1 MHWNAKTFWSLRW
14 NVLNWCFRHALKFCL
29 LIQCVCSCSLA
40 ATHCGE
46 SDIQPMSSKQ
56 ANNELLPL
64 SLYCIGQEHKVRHEY
79 PCLLNVR
86 CAAARLV
93 VDLSQ
98 LKKLL
103 PKAIP
108 PMLQFGHCIVHSKKK
123 VTYRRTRSST
133 ETSLLPY
140 YAAFIFISQHYVY
153 DIHARWVYYKQ
164 LPSTE
169 INT

>member
-29 LIQCVCSCSLA
+29 LIQCVCSCSSA

-79 PCLLNVR
+79 PSVFSTSAVPLPDLLWTFRSRRNYCRKQFHLCCNLATALYIVK
-86 CAAARLV
+86 
-93 VDLSQ
+93 
-98 LKKLL
+98 KKLL
-103 PKAIP
+103 IVEHVH
-108 PMLQFGHCIVHSKKK
+108 LQKHHYCHI
-123 VTYRRTRSST
+123 T
-133 ETSLLPY
+133 LLSFLYPN
-140 YAAFIFISQHYVY
+140 I
-153 DIHARWVYYKQ
+153 
-164 LPSTE
+164 TCMM
-169 INT
+169 